1 LLHAYTKNPEQITS
15 EADIVVADVGIPN
28 IVRGNWIKK
37 GAVVID
43 LGTNQIKVTTKIF
56 TSIFIG
62 LLCLLNA

>member
-15 EADIVVADVGIPN
+15 QADIVITDVGIAN

-43 LGTNQIKVTTKIF
+43 MGTNEIKVTTKIY
-56 TSIFIG
+56 
-62 LLCLLNA
+62 LLQYF